1 MQEQVRPSPIKA
13 ANESPVYNDLPHWG
27 AIKSAL
33 ASDVLVAQTPMDVDL
48 DTLTAAAVTEVYQGK
63 TAPKDALAFAQR
75 EGQRRLDEFWAG
87 VKR

>member
-13 ANESPVYNDLPHWG
+13 VNESPAYNDLPHWDV
-27 AIKSAL
+27 IKKAL
-33 ASDVLVAQTPMDVDL
+33 ASDMLVAQTPAGPEIDI
-48 DTLTAAAVTEVYQGK
+48 LTAQAVTDVYQGK
-63 TAPKDALAFAQR
+63 TAPKDAVAFAQR